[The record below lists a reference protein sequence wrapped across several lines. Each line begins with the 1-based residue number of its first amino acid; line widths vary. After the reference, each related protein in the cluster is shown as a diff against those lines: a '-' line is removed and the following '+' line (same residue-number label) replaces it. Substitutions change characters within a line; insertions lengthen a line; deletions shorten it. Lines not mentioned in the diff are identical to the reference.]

1 VGVGMRNGPGG
12 PKKLVGVIIKNK
24 RTNIIH
30 LTLGYRGAGAWEGLP
45 PEHRWQDACH
55 DPLL

>member
-1 VGVGMRNGPGG
+1 MRNGPGG

-24 RTNIIH
+24 RTNMVH
-30 LTLGYRGAGAWEGLP
+30 LTLGYIGAGAWEGLP
-45 PEHRWQDACH
+45 PEHRRQDACH